1 MSTTRLASLGGTL
14 IAIAIAV
21 GQGFQFTPLSVLLLI
36 TGFVFLALA
45 GAKNL
50 FGVTNYGRGYWLE
63 MEEAFGRI
71 PGEVDAEWVDREN
84 GSTDWSCSPRR
95 EDGGTDRS
103 VELFRYWARAVGQ
116 AARSQGRARR
126 HPSGSSDRADYWLSV
141 VAAAVAVEEGWY
153 LQDSESAV
161 RKGRVY
167 SGDLEKVIEASR
179 ATCARFAAESRD

>member
-1 MSTTRLASLGGTL
+1 MV
-14 IAIAIAV
+14 I
-21 GQGFQFTPLSVLLLI
+21 PLTHGHTV
-36 TGFVFLALA
+36 LA
-45 GAKNL
+45 GAPKL
-50 FGVTNYGRGYWLE
+50 FGGTHYDRGYWLE
-63 MEEAFGRI
+63 MEQAFSRI
-71 PGEVDAEWVDREN
+71 PGEVDAEWVDQEN

-95 EDGGTDRS
+95 ENGGTDRS
-103 VELFRYWARAVGQ
+103 VELFQHWARTVGE

-141 VAAAVAVEEGWY
+141 VAAAVVVEEGWY
-153 LQDSESAV
+153 LQDSESAAV